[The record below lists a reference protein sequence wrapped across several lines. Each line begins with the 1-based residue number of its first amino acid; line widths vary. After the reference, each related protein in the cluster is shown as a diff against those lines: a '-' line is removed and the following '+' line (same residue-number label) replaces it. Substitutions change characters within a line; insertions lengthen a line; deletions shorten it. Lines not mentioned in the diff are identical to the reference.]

1 MRALR
6 TSARPMTPAAPARNI
21 RLTRLRQLRLTE
33 PSGPQIFV
41 EPIDRPPPGF
51 FGRRLIVAWR
61 RVVVE
66 AVVGAFVDVTLVRD
80 ARLGEGG
87 VEGRPAAGDTLIEFA
102 ILRVD
107 RRLDFRRVGR
117 VRLEAIEW
125 DGGVEIGT
133 QAHRELID
141 DPAAETEADRPEL
154 AGRIGQG
161 FQPPRRGGEILL
173 HLDRVDPTEE
183 LAALFVVAGIAADRG
198 QAVGGEGDEI
208 GERQ

>member
-1 MRALR
+1 MMISGFASKTAFARASASN
-6 TSARPMTPAAPARNI
+6 TSTTTGCAPKSRRNSSLSGERVVPHTEWPAARRSGVSRRPMTPAAPARNI
-21 RLTRLRQLRLTE
+21 RLTRFRQLRLTE
-33 PSGPQIFV
+33 PSCPQIFV

-51 FGRRLIVAWR
+51 FGRRLIVARR

-125 DGGVEIGT
+125 DGGVEIG
-133 QAHRELID
+133 A
-141 DPAAETEADRPEL
+141 
-154 AGRIGQG
+154 
-161 FQPPRRGGEILL
+161 
-173 HLDRVDPTEE
+173 
-183 LAALFVVAGIAADRG
+183 
-198 QAVGGEGDEI
+198 
-208 GERQ
+208 